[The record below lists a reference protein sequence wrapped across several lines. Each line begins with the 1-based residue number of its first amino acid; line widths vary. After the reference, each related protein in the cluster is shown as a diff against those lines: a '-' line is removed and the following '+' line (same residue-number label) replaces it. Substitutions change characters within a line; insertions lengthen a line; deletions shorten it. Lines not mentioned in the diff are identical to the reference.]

1 MRIKKEEIDNLLD
14 QMAMLRKQVGQ
25 TIQFAA
31 DESVSS
37 EDFVDSYNVVKKNF
51 KFIYD
56 KIESFKAPKKEKYK

>member
-37 EDFVDSYNVVKKNF
+37 EDFVDSYNVVKK
-51 KFIYD
+51 
-56 KIESFKAPKKEKYK
+56 EL